1 MAIVKVNKEKKEA
14 RNAEREN
21 LGARIEKPVSAE
33 SMARLAQIMT
43 DSPTL
48 KKLHGTEWEI
58 RALRPGTQWLI
69 AEEACKIIKKENMS
83 SGDVLKEFATNMQ
96 SVCRV
101 LALALSNSK
110 EKIYGDYYKKVYE
123 ELLWGD
129 YNLGEWSML
138 LMEVLSLLDVNFF
151 FANTA
156 VIQTIRTKAL
166 DRKMTMKEL
175 KQLGLAPNGAK

>member
-1 MAIVKVNKEKKEA
+1 MAIIKANKKEKSDTQAQETI
-14 RNAEREN
+14 
-21 LGARIEKPVSAE
+21 GAHIETPVSEE

-43 DSPTL
+43 DSPTI

-69 AEEACKIIKKENMS
+69 AEESCKIIKKENMS
-83 SGDVLKEFATNMQ
+83 SGDVLKEFSMNMQ

-101 LALALSNSK
+101 IALALSNDK
-110 EKIYGDYYKKVYE
+110 EKIYGDFYKRVYD

-129 YNLGEWSML
+129 YNMGEWSML

-166 DRKMTMKEL
+166 NRKMTMKEL
-175 KQLGLAPNGAK
+175 KQLGLAQNGEK